1 MAVAFFCLTARTTAG
16 MTALKPRL
24 CLRCASDGQRKSAS
38 RSSLR
43 SSIEALP
50 DSTRA
55 EASDGRGLRGWMVE
69 RHGAMSAPHDFVIYE
84 AIIAPRDRGFWL
96 MAAFS
101 GWGLLKWCWP
111 LRCPSGFPRC
121 DVGVIGF
128 WSAHTFYPHPAIC
141 PLWAFPAAT
150 REEPDPTRHT
160 FVAHAS
166 VARS

>member
-1 MAVAFFCLTARTTAG
+1 
-16 MTALKPRL
+16 
-24 CLRCASDGQRKSAS
+24 
-38 RSSLR
+38 
-43 SSIEALP
+43 SSIAALP

-55 EASDGRGLRGWMVE
+55 EASDGRGLGGWIVE

-84 AIIAPRDRGFWL
+84 AIIAPRDREFWL

-150 REEPDPTRHT
+150 REEPDPTPPHVRCACVRCEAVRGSMGAVEKAGIS
-160 FVAHAS
+160 FYPPPS
-166 VARS
+166 LSLLG